1 MRYTKPHYYDAF
13 ACLAGDCPDTCCA
26 GWQICIDENSLKRYA
41 QVGGSIGSRVANSID
56 WEEGT
61 FLQHGRDCAFLN
73 EEKLCDLYM
82 ELGPDFLCDTCRM
95 YPRHVEEFDGLRE
108 MTLSLSCPEAARM
121 ILTCKE
127 PVRMI
132 SWETEEE
139 DDSFEDG
146 EMDYL
151 FFTRLEDAREVIVSI
166 LQDRRFEVEVRME
179 KVLSLAEEMQRCV
192 EDGVEYEMDDLLERY
207 REEWQVQTISQAEMI
222 PQVKKKSQVETI
234 PQVKTISQVQVKT
247 ISQVQVKTISRMQ
260 GIPQAKGSKCDEPR
274 TVRYERCCQEYA
286 ILLQMERLRPE
297 WDDVLQQMW
306 NLLYADGEAAYQE
319 ICCAFDAFLGESS
332 EREQL
337 RQQIGEQL
345 MLFFIQTYFCGAVYD
360 GEIAAKVRLA
370 DFSVRWIQELVL
382 SRWVE
387 NRRLGRMTLLSMEEV
402 IELAWCY
409 AREVEH
415 SDVNLEILE
424 DALR

>member
-1 MRYTKPHYYDAF
+1 
-13 ACLAGDCPDTCCA
+13 
-26 GWQICIDENSLKRYA
+26 
-41 QVGGSIGSRVANSID
+41 
-56 WEEGT
+56 
-61 FLQHGRDCAFLN
+61 
-73 EEKLCDLYM
+73 
-82 ELGPDFLCDTCRM
+82 
-95 YPRHVEEFDGLRE
+95 
-108 MTLSLSCPEAARM
+108 M

-207 REEWQVQTISQAEMI
+207 REEWQAQ
-222 PQVKKKSQVETI
+222 TI
-234 PQVKTISQVQVKT
+234 PQVK
-247 ISQVQVKTISRMQ
+247 
-260 GIPQAKGSKCDEPR
+260 GAKCEEPR

-387 NRRLGRMTLLSMEEV
+387 NRRLGRMMLLSMEEV
-402 IELAWCY
+402 IEMAWCY

>member
-1 MRYTKPHYYDAF
+1 MRYTKPHYYDEF
-13 ACLAGDCPDTCCA
+13 ACLAGSCPDTCCA

-41 QVGGSIGSRVANSID
+41 QVGGAIGSRVANSID

-73 EEKLCDLYM
+73 EEKLCDLYT
-82 ELGPDFLCDTCRM
+82 ELGSDFLCDTCRM

-121 ILTCKE
+121 MLTCAE

-132 SWETEEE
+132 SWETDEEE
-139 DDSFEDG
+139 DSFDDG

-192 EDGVEYEMDDLLERY
+192 EYGVEYEMDDLLEQY
-207 REEWQVQTISQAEMI
+207 RKEWQAQL
-222 PQVKKKSQVETI
+222 
-234 PQVKTISQVQVKT
+234 ISQVKQVKL
-247 ISQVQVKTISRMQ
+247 SRGEEQRM
-260 GIPQAKGSKCDEPR
+260 
-274 TVRYERCCQEYA
+274 VRYERCCQEYT
-286 ILLQMERLRPE
+286 ILLQIERLRPE
-297 WDDVLQQMW
+297 WGDVLQQMW
-306 NLLYADGEAAYQE
+306 NLLYADGKTAYQE
-319 ICCAFDAFLGESS
+319 ICCAFDAFLGQSS
-332 EREQL
+332 QWQQL

-382 SRWVE
+382 SCWVE
-387 NRRLGRMTLLSMEEV
+387 NRRLGKKRLLSMEEV
-402 IELAWCY
+402 IEMAWCY

>member
-41 QVGGSIGSRVANSID
+41 QVGGAIGSRVANSID

-61 FLQHGRDCAFLN
+61 FLQHGRDCTFLN
-73 EEKLCDLYM
+73 EEKLCDLYT

-127 PVRMI
+127 PVQMI

-179 KVLSLAEEMQRCV
+179 KVLSLAEEMQRYV

-207 REEWQVQTISQAEMI
+207 REEWQVQTI
-222 PQVKKKSQVETI
+222 PQVK
-234 PQVKTISQVQVKT
+234 
-247 ISQVQVKTISRMQ
+247 
-260 GIPQAKGSKCDEPR
+260 GAKCEEPR

-387 NRRLGRMTLLSMEEV
+387 NRRLGRMMLLSMEEV
-402 IELAWCY
+402 IEMAWCY

>member
-1 MRYTKPHYYDAF
+1 MRYTKPHYYDEF
-13 ACLAGDCPDTCCA
+13 ACLAGSCPDTCCA

-41 QVGGSIGSRVANSID
+41 QVGGAIGSRVANSID

-73 EEKLCDLYM
+73 EEKLCDLYT
-82 ELGPDFLCDTCRM
+82 ELGSDFLCDTCRM

-108 MTLSLSCPEAARM
+108 MTLSLSCPEVARM
-121 ILTCKE
+121 MLTCAE

-132 SWETEEE
+132 SWETDEEE
-139 DDSFEDG
+139 DSFDDG

-192 EDGVEYEMDDLLERY
+192 EDGVEYEMDDLLEQY
-207 REEWQVQTISQAEMI
+207 RKEWQAQL
-222 PQVKKKSQVETI
+222 
-234 PQVKTISQVQVKT
+234 ISQVKQVKL
-247 ISQVQVKTISRMQ
+247 SRGEEQRM
-260 GIPQAKGSKCDEPR
+260 
-274 TVRYERCCQEYA
+274 VRYERCCQEYT
-286 ILLQMERLRPE
+286 ILLQIERLRPE
-297 WDDVLQQMW
+297 WGDVLQQMW
-306 NLLYADGEAAYQE
+306 NLLYADGKTAYQE
-319 ICCAFDAFLGESS
+319 ICCAFDAFLGQSS
-332 EREQL
+332 QWQQL

-382 SRWVE
+382 SCWVE
-387 NRRLGRMTLLSMEEV
+387 NRRLGKKRLLSMEEV
-402 IELAWCY
+402 IEMAWCY